1 MTRPNLRVRV
11 ALWLL
16 LPLLLLLAFDA
27 WLTYQR
33 AMNAAHAAFDR
44 TLEFSLRSIRD
55 GIRLRDGRIEVDLPY
70 LALEMFESNGG
81 GNIYYQIREEGGAV
95 VTGYPDLPDAKKA
108 PAEPYSVRFYDGVFR
123 GRPLRIA
130 MLRLPVHDVPS
141 AQTRVVL
148 VRVGETIEQRQ
159 ALAREILT
167 GSLQQEFLLVVL
179 ALGIVWLGVARGLRP
194 LNRLSAKVAARAEDD
209 PTPLDTVGLPSEVA
223 PLVDS
228 INQYIGRTQL
238 MQLSRRR
245 FFNDAAHQLKTP
257 LAVIQAEAELALRDS
272 DGVGAGVGVGSASCG
287 EDNPSGNRRQG
298 VHLRRLNRAVQ
309 QAVRIVQQLLSLSR
323 LDADSGY
330 TVKHA
335 AVPLHKVARSVTLDW
350 SPVARSRGIDLGFE
364 QDERIEVMGQ
374 TDLLAELVGNL
385 IDNAIRYSG
394 DGAVITVRVAS
405 ENGQPLLQVIDN
417 GPGIP
422 VGERDA
428 VFERFYRSEATQT
441 VEGSGLG
448 LSIVREIARVHGALI
463 ALSDA
468 PGGGLVVSVLFPALE
483 PA

>member
-1 MTRPNLRVRV
+1 MKQPNLRVRV

-33 AMNAAHAAFDR
+33 AMNAAHDAFDR

-55 GIRLRDGRIEVDLPY
+55 GIRLRDGEIEVDLPY

-81 GNIYYQIREEGGAV
+81 GNIYYQIREEGGRV
-95 VTGYPDLPDAKKA
+95 VTGYPDLPNPRKV
-108 PAEPYSVRFYDGVFR
+108 PAEPYSVQFYDDEFR

-148 VRVGETIEQRQ
+148 VRVGETIEPRQ
-159 ALAREILT
+159 ALAREILI
-167 GSLQQEFLLVVL
+167 GSLQQECLLVVL

-209 PTPLDTVGLPSEVA
+209 PVPLDTVGLPSEVT

-238 MQLSRRR
+238 MQSSRRR

-257 LAVIQAEAELALRDS
+257 LAVIQAESELALRDL
-272 DGVGAGVGVGSASCG
+272 DGVEENA
-287 EDNPSGNRRQG
+287 NGNHRQG
-298 VHLRRLNRAVQ
+298 VHLRRLNGAVQ

-364 QDERIEVMGQ
+364 QEIRIDVMGQ
-374 TDLLAELVGNL
+374 VDLLAELVGNL

-394 DGAVITVRVAS
+394 DGAVITVRVAT
-405 ENGQPLLQVIDN
+405 EGGQPLLQVIDN
-417 GPGIP
+417 GPGVA
-422 VGERDA
+422 VGEREA
-428 VFERFYRSEATQT
+428 VFERFYRSEATQA

-463 ALSDA
+463 ALTDA
-468 PGGGLVVSVLFPALE
+468 EGGGLVVSVLFPLCE
-483 PA
+483 GE

>member
-1 MTRPNLRVRV
+1 MTQPNLRVRV

-16 LPLLLLLAFDA
+16 VPLLLLLALDA

-55 GIRLRDGRIEVDLPY
+55 GIRLRDGEIEVDLPY

-81 GNIYYQIREEGGAV
+81 GNIYYQIREEGGRV
-95 VTGYPDLPDAKKA
+95 VTGYSDLPDPGKV
-108 PAEPYSVRFYDGVFR
+108 PGEPYSVRFYDDVFR

-159 ALAREILT
+159 ALARQILT
-167 GSLQQEFLLVVL
+167 GSLQQEGLLVVL

-209 PTPLDTVGLPSEVA
+209 PTPLDTVGLPSEVT

-238 MQLSRRR
+238 MQSSRRR

-257 LAVIQAEAELALRDS
+257 LAVIQAESELALRDI
-272 DGVGAGVGVGSASCG
+272 DGMEAKS
-287 EDNPSGNRRQG
+287 SGDRRQG

-309 QAVRIVQQLLSLSR
+309 HAVRIVQQLLSLSR
-323 LDADSGY
+323 LDAHSGY
-330 TVKHA
+330 TVRHA

-350 SPVARSRGIDLGFE
+350 SPVARARGIDLGFE
-364 QDERIEVMGQ
+364 QDAHIDVMGQ
-374 TDLLAELVGNL
+374 SDLLAELVGNL

-394 DGAVITVRVAS
+394 DGAVITVRVAR
-405 ENGQPLLQVIDN
+405 EGEQALLQVIDN
-417 GPGIP
+417 GPGIAAS
-422 VGERDA
+422 EREA
-428 VFERFYRSEATQT
+428 VFERFYRSEATQA

-448 LSIVREIARVHGALI
+448 LSIVREIARVHGALV
-463 ALSDA
+463 ALTDA
-468 PGGGLVVSVLFPALE
+468 HGGGLVVSVVFPPLNTA
-483 PA
+483 

>member
-55 GIRLRDGRIEVDLPY
+55 GIRLRDAQIEVDLPY

-81 GNIYYQIREEGGAV
+81 GNIYYQIREEGGRV
-95 VTGYPDLPDAKKA
+95 VTGYPDLPSGTKA
-108 PAEPYSVRFYDGVFR
+108 LAGPYSVQFYDDVFR

-159 ALAREILT
+159 ALAREILI

-228 INQYIGRTQL
+228 INQYIGRTRL

-257 LAVIQAEAELALRDS
+257 LAVIQAESELALRDI
-272 DGVGAGVGVGSASCG
+272 DGGD
-287 EDNPSGNRRQG
+287 EPPNGNGRQG

-335 AVPLHKVARSVTLDW
+335 AVPLHKVACSVTLDW

-364 QDERIEVMGQ
+364 QDVRIDVMGQ

-394 DGAVITVRVAS
+394 DGAVITVRVAC
-405 ENGQPLLQVIDN
+405 EGEQPLLQVIDN
-417 GPGIP
+417 GPGIA

-448 LSIVREIARVHGALI
+448 LSIVREIARVHGAVI

-468 PGGGLVVSVLFPALE
+468 SGGGLVVSVLFPTLKSA
-483 PA
+483 

>member
-1 MTRPNLRVRV
+1 MRRPNLRVRI

-16 LPLLLLLAFDA
+16 LPLLLLLALDA

-55 GIRLRDGRIEVDLPY
+55 GIRLRDGEIEVDLPY

-81 GNIYYQIREEGGAV
+81 GNIYYQIREEGGRV
-95 VTGYPDLPDAKKA
+95 VTGYPDLPDPGKV
-108 PAEPYSVRFYDGVFR
+108 PGEPYSVRFYDDVFR

-167 GSLQQEFLLVVL
+167 GSLQQEGLLVVL

-238 MQLSRRR
+238 MQSSRRR

-257 LAVIQAEAELALRDS
+257 LAVIQAESELALRDIDVVEES
-272 DGVGAGVGVGSASCG
+272 AG
-287 EDNPSGNRRQG
+287 GNRRQG

-335 AVPLHKVARSVTLDW
+335 SVPLHKVARSVTLDW

-364 QDERIEVMGQ
+364 QDVRVDVTGQ
-374 TDLLAELVGNL
+374 IDLLAELVGNL

-394 DGAVITVRVAS
+394 DGAVITVRVAR
-405 ENGQPLLQVIDN
+405 EGEQTLLQVIDN
-417 GPGIP
+417 GPGIAA
-422 VGERDA
+422 GERDA
-428 VFERFYRSEATQT
+428 VFERFYRSEATQA

-448 LSIVREIARVHGALI
+448 LSIVREIARVHGAQV
-463 ALSDA
+463 ALTDA
-468 PGGGLVVSVLFPALE
+468 QGGGLVVSVLFPPLKAV
-483 PA
+483 

>member
-1 MTRPNLRVRV
+1 MTQPNLRVRV

-16 LPLLLLLAFDA
+16 VPLLLLLGLDA

-55 GIRLRDGRIEVDLPY
+55 GIRLRDGEIEVDLPY

-81 GNIYYQIREEGGAV
+81 GNIYYQIREEGGRV
-95 VTGYPDLPDAKKA
+95 VTGYPDLPDPGKM
-108 PAEPYSVRFYDGVFR
+108 PGEPYSVRFYDDVFR

-167 GSLQQEFLLVVL
+167 GSLQQEGLLVVL

-209 PTPLDTVGLPSEVA
+209 PTPLDTVGLPSEVT

-238 MQLSRRR
+238 MQSSRRR

-257 LAVIQAEAELALRDS
+257 LAVIQAESELALRDI
-272 DGVGAGVGVGSASCG
+272 DGV
-287 EDNPSGNRRQG
+287 EENSGGHRRQG

-309 QAVRIVQQLLSLSR
+309 HAVHIVQQLLSLSR
-323 LDADSGY
+323 LDAHSGY

-335 AVPLHKVARSVTLDW
+335 ALSLHKVTRSVTLDW
-350 SPVARSRGIDLGFE
+350 SPVARARGIDLGFE
-364 QDERIEVMGQ
+364 QDARIDVMGQ
-374 TDLLAELVGNL
+374 GDLLAELVGNL

-394 DGAVITVRVAS
+394 DGAVITVRVAR
-405 ENGQPLLQVIDN
+405 EGAQALLQVIDN
-417 GPGIP
+417 GPGIAA
-422 VGERDA
+422 GEREA
-428 VFERFYRSEATQT
+428 VFERFYRSEATQA

-448 LSIVREIARVHGALI
+448 LSIVREIARVHGALV
-463 ALSDA
+463 ALTDA
-468 PGGGLVVSVLFPALE
+468 HGGGLVVSVLFPPLNTA
-483 PA
+483 

>member
-1 MTRPNLRVRV
+1 MTRPNLRVSV

-33 AMNAAHAAFDR
+33 AMNAAHVAFDR

-55 GIRLRDGRIEVDLPY
+55 GIRLRDGQIEVDLPY

-81 GNIYYQIREEGGAV
+81 GNIYYQIREEGGRV
-95 VTGYPDLPDAKKA
+95 VTGYPDLPSGTKA
-108 PAEPYSVRFYDGVFR
+108 PADPYSVQFYDDMFR

-148 VRVGETIEQRQ
+148 VSVGETIEQRQ

-257 LAVIQAEAELALRDS
+257 LAVIQAESELALRDI
-272 DGVGAGVGVGSASCG
+272 DGGDEVSNGS
-287 EDNPSGNRRQG
+287 RRQG

-364 QDERIEVMGQ
+364 QDARIDVMGQ

-394 DGAVITVRVAS
+394 DGAVITVRVAC
-405 ENGQPLLQVIDN
+405 EGEQPLLQVIDN
-417 GPGIP
+417 GPGIA

-428 VFERFYRSEATQT
+428 VFERFYRSEATQA

-468 PGGGLVVSVLFPALE
+468 PGGGLVVSVQFPALR
-483 PA
+483 AA

>member
-1 MTRPNLRVRV
+1 MTRPNLRIRV

-16 LPLLLLLAFDA
+16 LPLLVLLALDA

-33 AMNAAHAAFDR
+33 AMSAAHAAFDR

-55 GIRLRDGRIEVDLPY
+55 GIRLRDGQIEVDLPY

-81 GNIYYQIREEGGAV
+81 GNIYYQIREEGGRV
-95 VTGYPDLPDAKKA
+95 VTGYPDLPQGGKA
-108 PAEPYSVRFYDGVFR
+108 PAEPYSVQFYDDLFR

-141 AQTRVVL
+141 AQTRVVQ

-194 LNRLSAKVAARAEDD
+194 LNRLSAKVSARAEDD
-209 PTPLDTVGLPSEVA
+209 PTPLDTFGLPSEVA

-245 FFNDAAHQLKTP
+245 FFTDAAHQLKTP
-257 LAVIQAEAELALRDS
+257 LAVIQAESELALRDVDSDS
-272 DGVGAGVGVGSASCG
+272 DGESSEVSAG
-287 EDNPSGNRRQG
+287 GNRRQG

-309 QAVRIVQQLLSLSR
+309 QAGHIVQQLLSLSR

-330 TVKHA
+330 PVTHA

-364 QDERIEVMGQ
+364 QALRVDVMGQ

-394 DGAVITVRVAS
+394 DGAVITVRVAA
-405 ENGQPLLQVIDN
+405 EAAQPLLQVIDN
-417 GPGIP
+417 GPGIA

-428 VFERFYRSEATQT
+428 VFERFYRSETTQA
-441 VEGSGLG
+441 VEGNGLG

-468 PGGGLVVSVLFPALE
+468 PGGGLVVSVLFPARKAE
-483 PA
+483 

>member
-1 MTRPNLRVRV
+1 MTQPNLRVRV

-16 LPLLLLLAFDA
+16 VPLLLLLAFDA

-55 GIRLRDGRIEVDLPY
+55 GIRLRDGEIEVDLPY

-81 GNIYYQIREEGGAV
+81 GNIYYQIREEGGRV
-95 VTGYPDLPDAKKA
+95 VTGYPDLPDAGNV
-108 PAEPYSVRFYDGVFR
+108 PGEPYRVRFYDGVFR

-167 GSLQQEFLLVVL
+167 GSLQQEGLLVVL

-209 PTPLDTVGLPSEVA
+209 PTPLDTVGLPSEVT

-238 MQLSRRR
+238 MQSSRRR

-257 LAVIQAEAELALRDS
+257 LAVIQAESELALRDI
-272 DGVGAGVGVGSASCG
+272 DGVEAGSTG
-287 EDNPSGNRRQG
+287 DRRQG

-309 QAVRIVQQLLSLSR
+309 HAVRIVQQLLSLSR
-323 LDADSGY
+323 LEAHSGY
-330 TVKHA
+330 TVRHA

-350 SPVARSRGIDLGFE
+350 SPVARARGIDLGFE
-364 QDERIEVMGQ
+364 QDARVDVMGQ
-374 TDLLAELVGNL
+374 SDLLAELVGNL

-394 DGAVITVRVAS
+394 DGAVITVRVAR
-405 ENGQPLLQVIDN
+405 EGEQALLQVIDN
-417 GPGIP
+417 GPGIAMS
-422 VGERDA
+422 EREA
-428 VFERFYRSEATQT
+428 VFERFYRSEATQA

-448 LSIVREIARVHGALI
+448 LSIVREIARVHGALV
-463 ALSDA
+463 ALADA
-468 PGGGLVVSVLFPALE
+468 HGGGLIVSVLLPPLKA
-483 PA
+483 A

>member
-1 MTRPNLRVRV
+1 MTRPNLRVRI

-16 LPLLLLLAFDA
+16 LPLLLLLALDA

-44 TLEFSLRSIRD
+44 ALEFSLRSIRD
-55 GIRLRDGRIEVDLPY
+55 GIRLRDGEIEVDLPY

-81 GNIYYQIREEGGAV
+81 GNIYYQIREEGGRV
-95 VTGYPDLPDAKKA
+95 VTGYPDLPDPGKV
-108 PAEPYSVRFYDGVFR
+108 PGEPYSVRFYNDVFR

-167 GSLQQEFLLVVL
+167 GSLQQEGLLVVL

-238 MQLSRRR
+238 MQSSRRR

-257 LAVIQAEAELALRDS
+257 LAVIQAESELALRDIDVVEES
-272 DGVGAGVGVGSASCG
+272 TG
-287 EDNPSGNRRQG
+287 GNRRQG

-335 AVPLHKVARSVTLDW
+335 SVPLHKVARSVTLDW

-364 QDERIEVMGQ
+364 QDVRVDVTGQ
-374 TDLLAELVGNL
+374 VDLLAELVGNL

-394 DGAVITVRVAS
+394 DGAVITVRVAR
-405 ENGQPLLQVIDN
+405 EGEQALLQVIDN
-417 GPGIP
+417 GPGIAA
-422 VGERDA
+422 GERDA
-428 VFERFYRSEATQT
+428 VFERFYRSEATQA

-448 LSIVREIARVHGALI
+448 LSIVREIARVHGAQV
-463 ALSDA
+463 ALTDA
-468 PGGGLVVSVLFPALE
+468 QGGGLVVSVLFPPLKAV
-483 PA
+483 

>member
-16 LPLLLLLAFDA
+16 LPLLLLLALDA

-44 TLEFSLRSIRD
+44 TLEFALRSIRD
-55 GIRLRDGRIEVDLPY
+55 GVRLRDGRIEVDLPY

-81 GNIYYQIREEGGAV
+81 GNIYYQIREEHGRV
-95 VTGYPDLPDAKKA
+95 ITGYPDLPETVKM
-108 PAEPYSVRFYDGVFR
+108 PAEPFSVQFYDDVFR
-123 GRPLRIA
+123 GRPLRVA
-130 MLRLPVHDVPS
+130 FLRLPVHDVPT

-148 VRVGETIEQRQ
+148 VRVGETIEPRQ

-167 GSLQQEFLLVVL
+167 GSLQQEGLLVML

-228 INQYIGRTQL
+228 INQYIGRTRN

-257 LAVIQAEAELALRDS
+257 LAVIQAESELALRDL
-272 DGVGAGVGVGSASCG
+272 DGGQESGAG
-287 EDNPSGNRRQG
+287 PRREG

-330 TVKHA
+330 TVRHA

-364 QDERIEVMGQ
+364 EDTRIDVTGQ
-374 TDLLAELVGNL
+374 ADLLAELAGNL

-394 DGAVITVRVAS
+394 DGAVITVRVAC
-405 ENGQPLLQVIDN
+405 EDGAPLLQVIDN
-417 GPGIP
+417 GPGIAAS
-422 VGERDA
+422 ERDA
-428 VFERFYRSEATQT
+428 VFERFYRSEATQA

-448 LSIVREIARVHGALI
+448 LSIVREIARVHEARVE
-463 ALSDA
+463 LSDA
-468 PGGGLVVSVLFPALE
+468 RGGGLVVSVWFPAR
-483 PA
+483 AQQAA

>member
-1 MTRPNLRVRV
+1 MTRPNLRVRI

-16 LPLLLLLAFDA
+16 LPLLLLLALDA

-44 TLEFSLRSIRD
+44 ALEFSLRSIRD
-55 GIRLRDGRIEVDLPY
+55 GIRLRDGEIEVDLPY

-81 GNIYYQIREEGGAV
+81 GNIYYQIREEGGRV
-95 VTGYPDLPDAKKA
+95 VTGYPDLPDPGKV
-108 PAEPYSVRFYDGVFR
+108 PGEPYSVRFYNDVFR

-167 GSLQQEFLLVVL
+167 GSLQQEGLLVVL

-238 MQLSRRR
+238 MQSSRRR

-257 LAVIQAEAELALRDS
+257 LAVIQAESELALRDI
-272 DGVGAGVGVGSASCG
+272 DVVEEGAG
-287 EDNPSGNRRQG
+287 GNRRQG

-335 AVPLHKVARSVTLDW
+335 SVPLHKVARSVTLDW

-364 QDERIEVMGQ
+364 QDVRVDVMGQ
-374 TDLLAELVGNL
+374 IDLLAELVGNL
-385 IDNAIRYSG
+385 IDNAIRYSD
-394 DGAVITVRVAS
+394 DGAVITVRVAR
-405 ENGQPLLQVIDN
+405 EGEQALLQVIDN
-417 GPGIP
+417 GPGIAA
-422 VGERDA
+422 GERDA
-428 VFERFYRSEATQT
+428 VFERFYRSEATQA

-448 LSIVREIARVHGALI
+448 LSIVREIARVHGAQV
-463 ALSDA
+463 ALTDA
-468 PGGGLVVSVLFPALE
+468 QGGGLVVSVLFPPLKAV
-483 PA
+483 

>member
-1 MTRPNLRVRV
+1 MKQPNLRVRV
-11 ALWLL
+11 AMWLL

-33 AMNAAHAAFDR
+33 AMNAAHDAFDR

-55 GIRLRDGRIEVDLPY
+55 GIRLRDGDIEVDLPY

-81 GNIYYQIREEGGAV
+81 GNIYYQIREEGGRV
-95 VTGYPDLPDAKKA
+95 VTGYPDLPNPRKV
-108 PAEPYSVRFYDGVFR
+108 PAEPYSVQFYDDEFR

-148 VRVGETIEQRQ
+148 VRVGETIEPRQ
-159 ALAREILT
+159 ALAREILI
-167 GSLQQEFLLVVL
+167 GSLQQEGLLVVL

-209 PTPLDTVGLPSEVA
+209 PVPLDTVGLPSEVT

-228 INQYIGRTQL
+228 INQYIGRTRL
-238 MQLSRRR
+238 MQSSRRR

-257 LAVIQAEAELALRDS
+257 LAVIQAESELALRDL
-272 DGVGAGVGVGSASCG
+272 DGVEENA
-287 EDNPSGNRRQG
+287 NGNRRQG
-298 VHLRRLNRAVQ
+298 VHLRRLNGAVQ

-364 QDERIEVMGQ
+364 QEVRIDVMGQ
-374 TDLLAELVGNL
+374 VDLLAELVGNL

-394 DGAVITVRVAS
+394 DGAVITVRVAT
-405 ENGQPLLQVIDN
+405 EGGQPLLQVIDN
-417 GPGIP
+417 GPGVA
-422 VGERDA
+422 VGEREA
-428 VFERFYRSEATQT
+428 VFERFYRSEATQA

-463 ALSDA
+463 ALTDA
-468 PGGGLVVSVLFPALE
+468 DGGGLVVSVLFPVCE
-483 PA
+483 R

>member
-55 GIRLRDGRIEVDLPY
+55 GIRLRDGEIEVDLPY

-81 GNIYYQIREEGGAV
+81 GNIYYQIREEGGRV
-95 VTGYPDLPDAKKA
+95 VTGYPDLPSGTKA
-108 PAEPYSVRFYDGVFR
+108 PAEPYSVQFYDDVFR

-141 AQTRVVL
+141 AQTRVVM

-209 PTPLDTVGLPSEVA
+209 PAPLDTVGLPSEVA

-257 LAVIQAEAELALRDS
+257 LAIIQAESELALRDV
-272 DGVGAGVGVGSASCG
+272 DGSEEAAH
-287 EDNPSGNRRQG
+287 GNRPQG

-394 DGAVITVRVAS
+394 DGAVITVRVAC
-405 ENGQPLLQVIDN
+405 EGEQALLQVVDN
-417 GPGIP
+417 GPGIAIS
-422 VGERDA
+422 ERDV
-428 VFERFYRSEATQT
+428 VFERFYRSEATQA

-468 PGGGLVVSVLFPALE
+468 PGGGLVVSVLFPALKTM
-483 PA
+483 

>member
-1 MTRPNLRVRV
+1 MTQPNLRVRV

-16 LPLLLLLAFDA
+16 VPLLLLLAFDA

-55 GIRLRDGRIEVDLPY
+55 GIRLRDGEIEVDLPY

-81 GNIYYQIREEGGAV
+81 GNIYYQIREEGGRV
-95 VTGYPDLPDAKKA
+95 VTGYPDLPDAGNV
-108 PAEPYSVRFYDGVFR
+108 PGEPYRVRFYDGVFR

-167 GSLQQEFLLVVL
+167 GSLQQEGLLVVL

-209 PTPLDTVGLPSEVA
+209 PTPLDTVGLPSEVT

-238 MQLSRRR
+238 MQSSRRR

-257 LAVIQAEAELALRDS
+257 LAVIQAESELALRDI
-272 DGVGAGVGVGSASCG
+272 DGVEAGSTG
-287 EDNPSGNRRQG
+287 DRRQG

-309 QAVRIVQQLLSLSR
+309 HAVRIVQQLLSLSR
-323 LDADSGY
+323 LEAHSGY
-330 TVKHA
+330 TVRHA

-350 SPVARSRGIDLGFE
+350 SPVARARGIDLGFE
-364 QDERIEVMGQ
+364 QDTRVDVMGQ
-374 TDLLAELVGNL
+374 SDLLAELVGNL

-394 DGAVITVRVAS
+394 DGAVITVRVAR
-405 ENGQPLLQVIDN
+405 EGEQALLQVIDN
-417 GPGIP
+417 GPGIAMS
-422 VGERDA
+422 EREA
-428 VFERFYRSEATQT
+428 VFERFYRSEATQA

-448 LSIVREIARVHGALI
+448 LAIVREIARVHGALV
-463 ALSDA
+463 ALTDA
-468 PGGGLVVSVLFPALE
+468 HGGGLIVSVLLPPLKEA
-483 PA
+483 

>member
-1 MTRPNLRVRV
+1 MTRPNLRVRI

-16 LPLLLLLAFDA
+16 LPLLLLLALDA

-55 GIRLRDGRIEVDLPY
+55 GIRLRDGEIEVDLPY

-81 GNIYYQIREEGGAV
+81 GNIYYQIREEGGRV
-95 VTGYPDLPDAKKA
+95 VTGYPDLPDPGKV
-108 PAEPYSVRFYDGVFR
+108 PGEPYSVRFYNDVFR

-167 GSLQQEFLLVVL
+167 GSLQQEGLLVVL

-238 MQLSRRR
+238 MQSSRRR

-257 LAVIQAEAELALRDS
+257 LAVIQAESELALRDIDVVEES
-272 DGVGAGVGVGSASCG
+272 AG
-287 EDNPSGNRRQG
+287 GNRRQG

-335 AVPLHKVARSVTLDW
+335 SVPLHKVARSVTLDW

-364 QDERIEVMGQ
+364 QDVRVDVMGQ
-374 TDLLAELVGNL
+374 IDLLAELVGNL

-394 DGAVITVRVAS
+394 DGAVITVRVAR
-405 ENGQPLLQVIDN
+405 EGEQALLQVIDN
-417 GPGIP
+417 GPGIAA
-422 VGERDA
+422 GERDA
-428 VFERFYRSEATQT
+428 VFERFYRSEATQA

-448 LSIVREIARVHGALI
+448 LSIVREIARVHGAQV
-463 ALSDA
+463 ALTDA
-468 PGGGLVVSVLFPALE
+468 QGGGLVVSVLFPPLKAV
-483 PA
+483 